1 MWLRTSKPKRQEP
14 RNPMAAILT
23 KQHIDSVIQGLPIQ
37 GRIMLHLLMLGYFEV
52 PQEEIEYMAVDRPD
66 PRMAAG
72 MKRIVSV
79 ISREALQG
87 IADRV
92 AQYQSQARLKRERMW
107 LQGECLGRQIA
118 RWETFIAVAERLL
131 ITRFGMTPDSL
142 KDLQTQARS
151 AILRPVVRDLNA
163 RWERNEI
170 SEDDYRQRRLAAE
183 YQTLLR
189 KVDRDRKRYD
199 IAKRELQRSSSVPL
213 QDHEIAHI
221 WGIPAGS
228 LAARK
233 VKYLKQYLDNLQ
245 AEVLRGSSATES
257 DTAAPRDYWKES
269 FIVLAQGPVER
280 SVAPYDGLEHT
291 EQALLEKLL
300 ILASGTLPEDL
311 EGRFWLPVSLSLF
324 TLQRLAAIQ
333 SEWDLSPD
341 AVEQELLDRIAPT
354 PKVLELSEEE
364 KAQLQLGEMG
374 EHVLRSMLGE
384 EKR

>member
-1 MWLRTSKPKRQEP
+1 
-14 RNPMAAILT
+14 MAEVPTI
-23 KQHIDSVIQGLPIQ
+23 QQIESVIAGLPIQ
-37 GRIMLHLLMLGYFEV
+37 GRIMLHLLMLQYFNISR
-52 PQEEIEYMAVDRPD
+52 EEIEYMAADRPD

-79 ISREALQG
+79 ISQEALQG
-87 IADRV
+87 IVDRV
-92 AQYQSQARLKRERMW
+92 EQYRSQSRLKRERLW

-118 RWETFIAVAERLL
+118 RSEALIAAAERLL
-131 ITRFGMTPDSL
+131 TTRFGMTPDTL
-142 KDLQTQARS
+142 KDLQTHARS
-151 AILRPVVRDLNA
+151 AILKPVVRELEA
-163 RWERNEI
+163 RWEQDEI
-170 SEDDYRQRRLAAE
+170 SEDDYRLRRLGAE

-189 KVDRDRKRYD
+189 KVNRDRKRFD
-199 IAKRELQRSSSVPL
+199 IAKREFERASSVPL

-221 WGIPAGS
+221 WGIPSGS

-233 VKYLKQYLDNLQ
+233 VKFLKQYLDNLQ
-245 AEVLRGSSATES
+245 ASLSSGSSAT
-257 DTAAPRDYWKES
+257 APAGIPHDLWKES

-280 SVAPYDGLEHT
+280 SVAPYDGLERT

-300 ILASGTLPEDL
+300 TLASGTLPEEL

-333 SEWDLSPD
+333 SEWDLSPE
-341 AVEQELLDRIAPT
+341 AVEQLLLDRIAPT
-354 PKVLELSEEE
+354 PKSVELSDEE

>member
-1 MWLRTSKPKRQEP
+1 
-14 RNPMAAILT
+14 MAAVLT
-23 KQHIDSVIQGLPIQ
+23 RQHIDSAVQALPLQ

-52 PQEEIEYMAVDRPD
+52 PQEEIEYMAADRPD

-92 AQYQSQARLKRERMW
+92 AQYQSQARLKRERLW

-118 RWETFIAVAERLL
+118 RFEAFIVAAERLL
-131 ITRFGMTPDSL
+131 TTRFGMTADTL
-142 KDLQTQARS
+142 KDIRTHARS
-151 AILRPVVRDLNA
+151 AILKPVVRDLNA
-163 RWERNEI
+163 RWERNEV
-170 SEDDYRQRRLAAE
+170 SEDDYRERRLVAE

-189 KVDRDRKRYD
+189 KIDRDRKRYD
-199 IAKRELQRSSSVPL
+199 VAKREFQRASAVPL
-213 QDHEIAHI
+213 QDHEVAHI

-245 AEVLRGSSATES
+245 AEVLRGSSAAES
-257 DTAAPRDYWKES
+257 ESVARDLWKES

-291 EQALLEKLL
+291 EQALLEKLS
-300 ILASGTLPEDL
+300 ILASGTLPEEL

-324 TLQRLAAIQ
+324 TLQRLTAIQ
-333 SEWDLSPD
+333 SEWDLSPA

-354 PKVLELSEEE
+354 PKVPELSEEE
-364 KAQLQLGEMG
+364 KTQVQLGEMG
-374 EHVLRSMLGE
+374 AHVLRSMLGE

>member
-1 MWLRTSKPKRQEP
+1 
-14 RNPMAAILT
+14 MAAVLIRE
-23 KQHIDSVIQGLPIQ
+23 HIHSAIQSLPIQ

-52 PQEEIEYMAVDRPD
+52 SQEEIEYMAADRPD

-118 RWETFIAVAERLL
+118 RSEAFIAATERLL
-131 ITRFGMTPDSL
+131 SARFGMTPDMV
-142 KDLQTQARS
+142 KDLQTHARS
-151 AILRPVVRDLNA
+151 AILKPVVRDLNA

-199 IAKRELQRSSSVPL
+199 VAKRELQRSSSVPL

-245 AEVLRGSSATES
+245 ADVLRGSSACCS
-257 DTAAPRDYWKES
+257 QRS
-269 FIVLAQGPVER
+269 VER
-280 SVAPYDGLEHT
+280 VVYRSCA
-291 EQALLEKLL
+291 
-300 ILASGTLPEDL
+300 GTR
-311 EGRFWLPVSLSLF
+311 G
-324 TLQRLAAIQ
+324 
-333 SEWDLSPD
+333 
-341 AVEQELLDRIAPT
+341 AVGGA
-354 PKVLELSEEE
+354 V
-364 KAQLQLGEMG
+364 
-374 EHVLRSMLGE
+374 
-384 EKR
+384 

>member
-1 MWLRTSKPKRQEP
+1 
-14 RNPMAAILT
+14 MAAVLT
-23 KQHIDSVIQGLPIQ
+23 KQHIDSAVQALPIQ

-52 PQEEIEYMAVDRPD
+52 PQEEIEYMAADRPD

-92 AQYQSQARLKRERMW
+92 AQYQSQARLKRERLW

-118 RWETFIAVAERLL
+118 RFEAFIAAAERLL
-131 ITRFGMTPDSL
+131 TTRFEMTADTL
-142 KDLQTQARS
+142 KDIRNNARS
-151 AILRPVVRDLNA
+151 AILKPVVRDLNA

-170 SEDDYRQRRLAAE
+170 AEDDYRERRLVVE
-183 YQTLLR
+183 YQALLR
-189 KVDRDRKRYD
+189 KIDRDRKRYD
-199 IAKRELQRSSSVPL
+199 VAKREFQRTSAVPL

-245 AEVLRGSSATES
+245 TEFLRGSSAAES
-257 DTAAPRDYWKES
+257 EPAARDLWKES

-291 EQALLEKLL
+291 EQALLEKLSV
-300 ILASGTLPEDL
+300 LASGTLPEEL

-333 SEWDLSPD
+333 SEWDLSPA
-341 AVEQELLDRIAPT
+341 AVEQELLERIAPT
-354 PKVLELSEEE
+354 PKVPELSEEE

-374 EHVLRSMLGE
+374 AHVLRSMLGE

>member
-1 MWLRTSKPKRQEP
+1 
-14 RNPMAAILT
+14 MASVLT
-23 KQHIDSVIQGLPIQ
+23 KEHIDSAILGLPLQ
-37 GRIMLHLLMLGYFEV
+37 GRIMLHLLMLGYYDV
-52 PQEEIEYMAVDRPD
+52 PQEEIEYMAADRPD

-72 MKRIVSV
+72 QKRIVSV

-87 IADRV
+87 ISDRV
-92 AQYQSQARLKRERMW
+92 AQYQSQARLRRERLW
-107 LQGECLGRQIA
+107 LQSECLGRQIA
-118 RWETFIAVAERLL
+118 RSEALLAASERLL
-131 ITRFGMTPDSL
+131 TARFAVAPDDL
-142 KDLQTQARS
+142 KDLQTHARS
-151 AILRPVVRDLNA
+151 AILKPIVRELDG

-170 SEDDYRQRRLAAE
+170 SEDDYRKRRLSAE

-189 KVDRDRKRYD
+189 KIDRDRKRFEV
-199 IAKRELQRSSSVPL
+199 ATRELQRSSSIPL
-213 QDHEIAHI
+213 QDHEIAHS

-233 VKYLKQYLDNLQ
+233 VKYLKQYLDDLLAKMRN
-245 AEVLRGSSATES
+245 GSSAT
-257 DTAAPRDYWKES
+257 DPDDAVPKDLWKES
-269 FIVLAQGPVER
+269 FAVLARGSVER

-291 EQALLEKLL
+291 EQALLEKLST
-300 ILASGTLPEDL
+300 LASGTLPEEL

-333 SEWDLSPD
+333 SEWDLSPE
-341 AVEQELLDRIAPT
+341 AVEQDLLDRVSPT
-354 PKVLELSEEE
+354 PKEVELSEEE

>member
-1 MWLRTSKPKRQEP
+1 
-14 RNPMAAILT
+14 MAAVLS
-23 KQHIDSVIQGLPIQ
+23 QAHIESTIAGLPIQ
-37 GRIMLHLLMLGYFEV
+37 GRIMLHLLMLQYFDV
-52 PQEEIEYMAVDRPD
+52 PQEEIEYMAADRPD

-92 AQYQSQARLKRERMW
+92 TQYQSQLRRKRERLW
-107 LQGECLGRQIA
+107 LQGQCLERQIA
-118 RWETFIAVAERLL
+118 RTEALLAAAERLL
-131 ITRFGMTPDSL
+131 TTRFGITVEGL
-142 KDLQTQARS
+142 KDIQVHARS
-151 AILRPVVRDLNA
+151 AILRPVIRQLEA
-163 RWERNEI
+163 RWEQNDILE
-170 SEDDYRQRRLAAE
+170 EEYRAQRLTAE

-189 KVDRDRKRYD
+189 KVDRDRKRLEV
-199 IAKRELQRSSSVPL
+199 AKRELNRSSSVPL

-221 WGIPAGS
+221 WGIPSGS

-233 VKYLKQYLDNLQ
+233 VKYLKQYLDDLQ
-245 AEVLRGSSATES
+245 KKVLDGSPAT
-257 DTAAPRDYWKES
+257 DQYNPVPLDLWKES
-269 FIVLAQGPVER
+269 FTVLASRPVER

-300 ILASGTLPEDL
+300 ILASGTLPEEL

-333 SEWDLSPD
+333 AEWDLSPE
-341 AVEQELLDRIAPT
+341 AVEQELLDRVAPA
-354 PKVLELSEEE
+354 PKAVEMSEEE

-384 EKR
+384 ERR